1 VNFSILR
8 KGENMPWVPW
18 IEIEKDDAPNEEVQQ
33 LYKKTRNAVTGNIS
47 DLTRLTSL
55 TPEVSTHIDSLC
67 SAIYKN
73 TSGLTVREK
82 EIAALV
88 TSSFIGC
95 VH

>member
-1 VNFSILR
+1 VKN
-8 KGENMPWVPW
+8 
-18 IEIEKDDAPNEEVQQ
+18 
-33 LYKKTRNAVTGNIS
+33 LYKQTRNSLTGQIS

-55 TPEVSTHIDSLC
+55 TPEVSNHLDGLC
-67 SAIYKN
+67 SAVYKN
-73 TSGLTVREK
+73 AVGLTVREK

>member
-1 VNFSILR
+1 
-8 KGENMPWVPW
+8 MPWVPW
-18 IEIEKDDAPNEEVQQ
+18 IQIEKDDTPNEEVQQ
-33 LYKKTRNAVTGNIS
+33 LYKKTRNTVTGKIS

-55 TPEVSTHIDSLC
+55 TPEVSKHIDGLC

-73 TSGLTVREK
+73 ASGLTVREK

>member
-1 VNFSILR
+1 
-8 KGENMPWVPW
+8 MPWVPW
-18 IEIEKDDAPNEEVQQ
+18 VEIEKDDTSNEDVQQ
-33 LYKKTRNAVTGNIS
+33 LYKQTRNAVTGKIS

-55 TPEVSTHIDSLC
+55 TPEVSADIDSLC

-73 TSGLTVREK
+73 ASGLTVREK